1 MSGSNQEKHN
11 DMCLH
16 VNMSNQCSQQCVTM
30 STCSFVVK
38 KLRRGVLRRA
48 MDRPTWSSSTIQEL
62 ISTLVAIVFELA
74 ARFGV
79 TGLESAVPSTAA
91 PASTDVE
98 SPPVAPPVVNQ
109 GGKGH
114 RGHRVPFRCEF
125 CCSVC
130 GVPCS
135 RNKPYHNNHR
145 CYQHR
150 NC

>member
-1 MSGSNQEKHN
+1 
-11 DMCLH
+11 
-16 VNMSNQCSQQCVTM
+16 
-30 STCSFVVK
+30 
-38 KLRRGVLRRA
+38 
-48 MDRPTWSSSTIQEL
+48 MDKTSWSASTIQEL
-62 ISTLVAIVFELA
+62 IASLVAIVFELA

-79 TGLESAVPSTAA
+79 TGLESSSSSAA
-91 PASTDVE
+91 AASTGDCE
-98 SPPVAPPVVNQ
+98 APSSAPLAGNQ

-114 RGHRVPFRCEF
+114 RGHRVPFQCEF